1 MENRGTNPRIE
12 AFFSEAEKWRDE
24 LRKLRQIIL
33 GCGLTEELKWGKP
46 CYTFQNSNI
55 VLLIGFK
62 NTCSLLFTKGA
73 LLHDTHG
80 ILIKPGENTQAAR
93 QIRFTNLQDIVKME
107 TVLKGIISEAIEVE
121 KAGLEVKFR
130 KNIKLKFPEELK
142 KKLDEMPALK
152 TAFGRLTPGRQ
163 RLYNIYFSAAKQSVT
178 RQSRIE
184 KSINKILEGKGLNDE
199 YLRRK

>member
-1 MENRGTNPRIE
+1 VSRNPMENRGTNPRIE

-142 KKLDEMPALK
+142 K
-152 TAFGRLTPGRQ
+152 
-163 RLYNIYFSAAKQSVT
+163 
-178 RQSRIE
+178 
-184 KSINKILEGKGLNDE
+184 
-199 YLRRK
+199 